1 MISINKDRII
11 EYKTNCTSNNLSFSA
26 DRYTFLTLLILPD
39 ITNEN
44 ENNTPLKLAEKLK
57 E

>member
-11 EYKTNCTSNNLSFSA
+11 EYKTNCTSNDFAFSA
-26 DRYTFLTLLILPD
+26 DGYTFLTLLILPD